1 MQDRM
6 TTTITDQLNY
16 KNTSTFMGS
25 RISVLISFLKY
36 IPSAPFFGVGFWN
49 RSSYSNIMKYGSHNF
64 FIQMLLETGI
74 AGFSLFILLL
84 IQLWKDSKHCFKHLK
99 NSKGSV
105 LGFQAAFISI
115 LTSCLTEE
123 YLYGGIVLLTL
134 SIYYGLMLAESKFN
148 NKSYP

>member
-1 MQDRM
+1 MD
-6 TTTITDQLNY
+6 Y
-16 KNTSTFMGS
+16 KNTSVFLEG
-25 RISVLISFLKY
+25 RISVPKSFLRY
-36 IPSAPFFGVGFWN
+36 IPSAPFFGVGFWS
-49 RSSYSNIMKYGSHNF
+49 RGSYSNIPRYGSHNF

-74 AGFSLFILLL
+74 IGFSLFILLL
-84 IQLWKDSKHCFKHLK
+84 IQLWKDSKYCFTHLK

-105 LGFQAAFISI
+105 LGFQATFISI

-123 YLYGGIVLLTL
+123 YLYGGIVILTL